1 MLRVAD
7 ACAGTGSLSAAVAAE
22 LGGRVVSVSDTSSV
36 ARRVLAAQ
44 YPEAAVCEDALSQD
58 LSRADAVA
66 IGAPC
71 QDLSL
76 AGPHKG
82 AAPGSGTRSALI
94 WPILERVVAADTV
107 DLVVAENVL
116 GGRAAYSDVAQWL
129 RRHGFSATLVQ
140 VSAADAGA
148 PHLRRRLFVIAARR
162 GDLLRDAARRPA
174 RRAAHPARLLPTVTA
189 SASTGPSRSG
199 RSGGPNLQTA
209 VAEDRHRAMGGALD
223 RWAVL
228 TGRPVVPAVDSAGRL
243 SAGFC
248 EWMMGTPPCP
258 ALSRTA
264 RIRLAGN
271 AVVPLQARLAL
282 RLAAKELLEMAAG
295 GVGHRAPASHSFR

>member
-7 ACAGTGSLSAAVAAE
+7 VCAGSGSLSAAVAAE
-22 LGGRVVSVSDTSSV
+22 LGGRVVSVSDTSGV
-36 ARRVLAAQ
+36 ARRVLAAR
-44 YPEAAVCEDALSQD
+44 YPEAVVCGDALSQD
-58 LSRADAVA
+58 LSCADVAVM
-66 IGAPC
+66 GVPC
-71 QDLSL
+71 QDLSW
-76 AGPHKG
+76 AGPGGG

-94 WPILERVVAADTV
+94 WPILERVVAAGTV

-116 GGRAAYSDVAQWL
+116 GGRAVYDGAAGWL
-129 RRHGFSATLVQ
+129 RCRGFSAVRVS

-148 PHLRRRLFVIAARR
+148 PHLRRRVFVVAVR
-162 GDLLRDAARRPA
+162 GGELLRDVASRPA
-174 RRAAHPARLLPTVTA
+174 RRVPRPSRLLPTVTA
-189 SASTGPSRSG
+189 SAYTGPSRSG

-209 VAEDRHRAMGGALD
+209 VAEGMHHAMGDSLD

-228 TGRPVVPAVDSAGRL
+228 TGRPVCAAVDFEGRL

-248 EWMMGTPPCP
+248 EWMMGVPPCP

-271 AVVPLQARLAL
+271 AAVPLQTRLAL
-282 RLAAKELLEMAAG
+282 RLAAKELLKGEVA
-295 GVGHRAPASHSFR
+295 

>member
-1 MLRVAD
+1 MTLRIAD
-7 ACAGTGSLSAAVAAE
+7 MCAGTGSLSAAVAAE
-22 LGGRVVSVSDTSSV
+22 LGGRVVSVSDTSGI
-36 ARRVLAAQ
+36 ARRVLAAR

-58 LSRADAVA
+58 LSCADAVV

-76 AGPHKG
+76 AGRRGG
-82 AAPGSGTRSALI
+82 AVPGSGTRSALI
-94 WPILERVVAADTV
+94 WPILERVVAAGTV

-116 GGRAAYSDVAQWL
+116 GGRAAYADVVEWL
-129 RRHGFSATLVQ
+129 RRHGLPAVLVS

-148 PHLRRRLFVIAARR
+148 PHLRRRVFVVAARR
-162 GDLLRDAARRPA
+162 GDQLRDAARRPA
-174 RRAAHPARLLPTVTA
+174 RRVPRPPRLLPTVTA
-189 SASTGPSRSG
+189 SAYTGPSRSG

-209 VAEDRHRAMGGALD
+209 VAEGRHHTMSDQLD
-223 RWAVL
+223 RWAAL
-228 TGRPVVPAVDSAGRL
+228 TGRPACSAVDSAGRL

-248 EWMMGTPPCP
+248 EWMMGIPPCP
-258 ALSRTA
+258 ELSRTA

-282 RLAAKELLEMAAG
+282 RLATKEL
-295 GVGHRAPASHSFR
+295 P

>member
-7 ACAGTGSLSAAVAAE
+7 VCAGTGSLSAAVVAE
-22 LGGRVVSVSDTSSV
+22 LGGRVVSVSDTSGA
-36 ARRVLAAQ
+36 ARRVLAARF
-44 YPEAAVCEDALSQD
+44 PGAAVCGDALSQD
-58 LSRADAVA
+58 LSCADAAV

-71 QDLSL
+71 QDLSW
-76 AGPHKG
+76 AGRRGG

-94 WPILERVVAADTV
+94 WPILERVVAARTV

-116 GGRAAYSDVAQWL
+116 GGRAAYADVAEWL
-129 RRHGFSATLVQ
+129 RRRGFSVALVR

-148 PHLRRRLFVIAARR
+148 PHLRRRIFVVAARD
-162 GDLLRDAARRPA
+162 GDVLRDASRRPA
-174 RRAAHPARLLPTVTA
+174 RRVPRPRRLLPTVTA

-199 RSGGPNLQTA
+199 RRGGPNLQTA
-209 VAEDRHRAMGGALD
+209 VAEGRHLEAGDLLD
-223 RWAVL
+223 RWSVL
-228 TGRPVVPAVDSAGRL
+228 TGRPVVAAVDSAGRL

-248 EWMMGTPPCP
+248 EWMMGTPPGP
-258 ALSRTA
+258 GLSRAA

-282 RLAAKELLEMAAG
+282 RLAARELLG
-295 GVGHRAPASHSFR
+295 SDRDDSHTD

>member
-7 ACAGTGSLSAAVAAE
+7 MCAGTGTLSTAVAAE
-22 LGGRVVSVSDTSSV
+22 LGGRTVSMSDTSGV
-36 ARRVLAAQ
+36 ARRVLVAR

-58 LSRADAVA
+58 LSRTDAAV

-76 AGPHKG
+76 AGQHGG

-94 WPILERVVAADTV
+94 WPILERVVAVDTV
-107 DLVVAENVL
+107 NLVVAENVL
-116 GGRAAYSDVAQWL
+116 GGRATYAAVAEWL
-129 RRHGFSATLVQ
+129 RCRGFSTALVS

-148 PHLRRRLFVIAARR
+148 PHLRRRVFVVAARS
-162 GDLLRDAARRPA
+162 GDLLCDVARRPA
-174 RRAAHPARLLPTVTA
+174 RRAAHPPRLLPTVTA
-189 SASTGPSRSG
+189 SAYTGPSRSG
-199 RSGGPNLQTA
+199 RRGGPNLQTA
-209 VAEDRHRAMGGALD
+209 VAEGRHHAMGDSLD

-228 TGRPVVPAVDSAGRL
+228 TGRPAPSAVDSAGRL

-248 EWMMGTPPCP
+248 EWMMGTPHCP
-258 ALSRTA
+258 ELSRTS

-271 AVVPLQARLAL
+271 AVVSLQARLAL
-282 RLAAKELLEMAAG
+282 RLAAKELLGAMG
-295 GVGHRAPASHSFR
+295 